1 MGRTN
6 PTYRMMLEQLKQRWG
21 KYRRGLRHRDQA
33 HFDQLFEYA
42 DKHADAAGYLNPED
56 PFDPVLISMLLEQEK
71 RIHELEQ
78 RVATLREAT
87 DGLQD

>member
-1 MGRTN
+1 
-6 PTYRMMLEQLKQRWG
+6 MMLEHLKQEWQQ
-21 KYRRGLRHRDQA
+21 YRRALRHQDQP

-42 DKHADAAGYLNPED
+42 DKHADAAGYLNANN
-56 PFDPVLISMLLEQEK
+56 PFDPVVVSMLLEQEK

-78 RVATLREAT
+78 QIATAREET